1 MGLLQRLQMRQSQ
14 HNAQQRILNMARKI
28 GVRSS
33 ANPAY
38 SLGDNARR
46 GIIAADFAAAYV
58 QGMNPGAPVE
68 RKVVNLI
75 IQDRRD
81 QKQYEDLLNEGWRLE
96 MDPIKRAGLRGA
108 TYTFV
113 RDINVDIA
121 ALDELRRTLVSAA

>member
-1 MGLLQRLQMRQSQ
+1 MGLFQKLKARQERY
-14 HNAQQRILNMARKI
+14 NTQQRILDAARKI
-28 GVRSS
+28 GARC
-33 ANPAY
+33 ATNPAY
-38 SLGDNARR
+38 SYRQNIER
-46 GIIAADFAAAYV
+46 GMIAAEFAVAYV
-58 QGMNPGAPVE
+58 QGKNTSIPVE

-81 QKQYEDLLNEGWRLE
+81 QKRYEAMLNEGWRLE

-121 ALDELRRTLVSAA
+121 ALDELRLQVSAA

>member
-1 MGLLQRLQMRQSQ
+1 MGLFQKLKAQSRIIKA
-14 HNAQQRILNMARKI
+14 AQDI
-28 GVRSS
+28 GIKSA

-38 SLGDNARR
+38 SFSDNISR
-46 GIIAADFAAAYV
+46 GMIAAEFAVAYV
-58 QGMNPGAPVE
+58 QGKNPSIPVE
-68 RKVVNLI
+68 RKVVNFI

-113 RDINVDIA
+113 RDINVDVA
-121 ALDELRRTLVSAA
+121 ALDELRLQVSAA

>member
-1 MGLLQRLQMRQSQ
+1 
-14 HNAQQRILNMARKI
+14 
-28 GVRSS
+28 
-33 ANPAY
+33 
-38 SLGDNARR
+38 
-46 GIIAADFAAAYV
+46 
-58 QGMNPGAPVE
+58 MNPGAPVE

-81 QKQYEDLLNEGWRLE
+81 QKQYEAMLNEGWRLE

-121 ALDELRRTLVSAA
+121 ALDELRLQVSAA

>member
-1 MGLLQRLQMRQSQ
+1 MGLFQKLKTRQEQ
-14 HNAQQRILNMARKI
+14 YNAQQRILNAARKI
-28 GVRSS
+28 GVSS
-33 ANPAY
+33 STNPAY
-38 SLGDNARR
+38 SLGDNMSR
-46 GIIAADFAAAYV
+46 GMIAAEFAVAYV

-81 QKQYEDLLNEGWRLE
+81 QKQYEAMLNEGWRLE

-121 ALDELRRTLVSAA
+121 ALDELRTLVGAA

>member
-1 MGLLQRLQMRQSQ
+1 MGLIQKLR
-14 HNAQQRILNMARKI
+14 AQAHIIGAAREI
-28 GVRSS
+28 GVKC
-33 ANPAY
+33 ATNPAY
-38 SLGDNARR
+38 SHRQNIER
-46 GIIAADFAAAYV
+46 GMIASEFAVAYV
-58 QGMNPGAPVE
+58 QGKNPSIPVE
-68 RKVVNLI
+68 RKVMNLI

-121 ALDELRRTLVSAA
+121 ALDELRAQVGVA

>member
-1 MGLLQRLQMRQSQ
+1 MGLFQKLKAQSRIIKA
-14 HNAQQRILNMARKI
+14 AQDI
-28 GVRSS
+28 GIKSA

-38 SLGDNARR
+38 SFSDNMSR
-46 GIIAADFAAAYV
+46 GMIGAEFAVAYV
-58 QGMNPGAPVE
+58 QGKNPSIPVE
-68 RKVVNLI
+68 RKVVNFI

-121 ALDELRRTLVSAA
+121 ALDELRTLVGAA

>member
-1 MGLLQRLQMRQSQ
+1 MGLIQKLR
-14 HNAQQRILNMARKI
+14 AQARIIDAAREI
-28 GVRSS
+28 GVRC
-33 ANPAY
+33 ATNPAY
-38 SLGDNARR
+38 SYLQNVKR
-46 GIIAADFAAAYV
+46 GTIASEFAVAYV
-58 QGMNPGAPVE
+58 QGMNPSIPVE

-81 QKQYEDLLNEGWRLE
+81 QKRYEDLLNEGWRLE

-121 ALDELRRTLVSAA
+121 ALDELRAQVGVA